1 MRYMIRK
8 EYLEKFKKLY
18 KDKYNIVL
26 DDEEATELAQHFLN
40 LMDILIHPKHR
51 PRNTVKEEPDMETR
65 ERNGYAS
72 E

>member
-18 KDKYNIVL
+18 RDKYNIVL
-26 DDEEATELAQHFLN
+26 NDEEATELAQHFLN
-40 LMDILIHPKHR
+40 LMDILIHPKHK
-51 PRNTVKEEPDMETR
+51 PRNTVKTDTEMEVR
-65 ERNGYAS
+65 ERNGYAP